1 MESRIK
7 IKATVPE
14 MREFFEKDSGVR
26 YYEITDFRIGWKRSS
41 GKEEKRL
48 RKKWKK
54 PENFS
59 GFFCCLVSKIKFLS
73 VVIVWRQSAA

>member
-26 YYEITDFRIGWKRSS
+26 YYEINAHF
-41 GKEEKRL
+41 
-48 RKKWKK
+48 
-54 PENFS
+54 
-59 GFFCCLVSKIKFLS
+59 
-73 VVIVWRQSAA
+73 